1 MSVPLNAFTQA
12 IEALLRTDSKQAVK
26 YVSPA
31 LVVKATRVTYR
42 AHGRRPR
49 KGERSSEVVL
59 TFGKPGYRERE
70 FIKACKKAGEPFPVK
85 RVQLRAYPR
94 RRAA

>member
-1 MSVPLNAFTQA
+1 MSVPLNALTQA

-26 YVSPA
+26 YVSPV

-42 AHGRRPR
+42 ANGRKPR
-49 KGERSSEVVL
+49 KNERSTELVL
-59 TFGKPGYRERE
+59 TFGRPGYRERE
-70 FIKACKKAGEPFPVK
+70 FIKACAKAGEPFPVK

-94 RRAA
+94 RKAA